1 MNGNGNGKKVRA
13 TETWPD
19 AGAME
24 GSALWETCIGV
35 LASGA
40 CRRSDVGGRSV
51 VVNVFGAVL
60 GRFRK
65 NFILFCNIF
74 STLSTFVSPIAQ
86 VALRQTA
93 SAHNTPAKGRNRR
106 GPAARRCTR
115 PMERTITT
123 TMPAAMAAAKGE
135 QRRLRWCRG

>member
-24 GSALWETCIGV
+24 RVGV
-35 LASGA
+35 VGNVHW
-40 CRRSDVGGRSV
+40 RFGGRSV

-60 GRFRK
+60 GSFRK

>member
-1 MNGNGNGKKVRA
+1 MVASLHHRTRGSMLIQFFLFAARDKSQMNGNGNGKKVRA

-60 GRFRK
+60 GSFRK

-74 STLSTFVSPIAQ
+74 STLSTVFPQMLS
-86 VALRQTA
+86 
-93 SAHNTPAKGRNRR
+93 
-106 GPAARRCTR
+106 
-115 PMERTITT
+115 
-123 TMPAAMAAAKGE
+123 
-135 QRRLRWCRG
+135 